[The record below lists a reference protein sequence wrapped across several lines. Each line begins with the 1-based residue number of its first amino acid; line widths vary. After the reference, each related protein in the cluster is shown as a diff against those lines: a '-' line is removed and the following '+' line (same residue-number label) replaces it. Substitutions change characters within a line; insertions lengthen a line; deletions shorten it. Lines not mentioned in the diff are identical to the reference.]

1 MVMVLQQNRKLFKMM
16 KMKVGFQVYALI
28 KSAHFWIA
36 IWKLFLKKSAHV
48 IMDVVDGSPITD
60 ELIWRSLPN
69 GRS

>member
-16 KMKVGFQVYALI
+16 KMKVGFQVDALI

-48 IMDVVDGSPITD
+48 IMDVADGSPITD
-60 ELIWRSLPN
+60 ELIWRSPPN